1 MHKLFFGD
9 GVFLEVV
16 FFFIFG
22 KPFGK
27 FIVVFEGEASVGVL
41 NNLFFGGVPEHFF
54 GDGKG
59 FG

>member
-1 MHKLFFGD
+1 LHELFFGD
-9 GVFLEVV
+9 GVFLEVM

-27 FIVVFEGEASVGVL
+27 FIVVFKSEASVGVFDDL
-41 NNLFFGGVPEHFF
+41 LFGGVPEHFF

-59 FG
+59 LS